1 MTGTVDGPGH
11 PVDADGL
18 QKRRLPRFFSE
29 VRGGDVVEKVTVEKL
44 PVTKDVAGAKRW
56 TEEKGEFVQISHR
69 EEIRHLAL
77 FEIKKGFFRGS
88 HYHRH
93 KEEVFYIVCGRIRAR
108 FVDTETD
115 ERGEFVLKEGDK
127 IRIEPLCGHLL
138 EGVEDSIVV
147 EYSPQFYD
155 IEDNFRIE
163 L

>member
-1 MTGTVDGPGH
+1 MM
-11 PVDADGL
+11 
-18 QKRRLPRFFSE
+18 
-29 VRGGDVVEKVTVEKL
+29 EKVIIEKL
-44 PVTKDVAGAKRW
+44 PVTKNIAGAKRW

-88 HYHRH
+88 HFHRQ
-93 KEEVFYIVCGRIRAR
+93 KEEVFYVVRGRIRAR

-115 ERGEFVLKEGDK
+115 ERGEFVLEEGDK
-127 IRIEPLCGHLL
+127 IRINPLCGHILHGL
-138 EGVEDSIVV
+138 EDSMVV

-155 IEDNFRIE
+155 IEDNYRME

>member
-1 MTGTVDGPGH
+1 
-11 PVDADGL
+11 
-18 QKRRLPRFFSE
+18 
-29 VRGGDVVEKVTVEKL
+29 VRGGDIVEKVSVEKL
-44 PVTKDVAGAKRW
+44 AVTKDITGAKRW
-56 TEEKGEFVQISHR
+56 TEAKGEFVQISHQ

-77 FEIKKGFFRGS
+77 FEIRKGFFRGS
-88 HYHRH
+88 HYHRK
-93 KEEVFYIVCGRIRAR
+93 KEEVFYIVRGRIRAR

-115 ERGEFVLKEGDK
+115 EREESILEEGAK

-155 IEDNFRIE
+155 IEDNYRIE